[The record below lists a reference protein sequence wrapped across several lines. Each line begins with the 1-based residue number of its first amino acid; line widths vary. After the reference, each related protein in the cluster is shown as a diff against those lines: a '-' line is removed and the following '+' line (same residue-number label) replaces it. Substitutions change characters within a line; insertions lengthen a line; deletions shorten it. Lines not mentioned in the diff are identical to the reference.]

1 MPEWLFMIWTTSIA
15 LYFLIAAVLAI
26 GKSRLGRFAPFVAA
40 IPFIAQLAVV
50 VGFAAG
56 TTPSFEAI
64 EWIPSLEVIIGFR
77 IDPLTLLL
85 TTVVAAIGLLI
96 VVYTAGY
103 MDSSLNRTRFLG
115 LMVLFSAGMAGLVS
129 SDDLFGLFVFWEVTT
144 VASYLL
150 IGFNDEQAAAR
161 SAALQAILVTTA
173 GGLAMLGGFV
183 LLTMAAGT
191 ANITAL
197 VTDPPTGAMVTAAL
211 LLVFLGA
218 FTKSA
223 QVPFHFWLPGA
234 MAAPTPASAYLH
246 SATMV
251 KAGIVLLV
259 FLAPGFATVPMWG
272 PLVTTVG
279 LATMSLGAVVA
290 MWQRDLKLLLAYGT
304 VSQLGF
310 MMALIGLDLIGAA
323 VAILV
328 GHALFKAAL
337 FLVVGIVDKS
347 TGTRDVQQLSGLGRQ
362 ERGLAA
368 IAALAAMSMAGI
380 PPLLGFVTKEAAIDE
395 LIANADWLPL
405 AVIVAASILTV
416 AYSGRFWWGAFGTKP
431 DLATSSAAPLR
442 STMVLP
448 AGLLAAASLL
458 FGLFPE
464 RLGSVVSTATG
475 QTIKLV
481 LWPGFKPALA
491 VSTLVIVAG
500 TAVWA
505 YAPAFFES
513 ATWRRLRHSRRLTA
527 AGVYQASLRGLNLT
541 AKRVAGYVQSGSLP
555 TYLAI
560 ILITVVAIPTAI
572 WLTNWEGRPAPPA
585 FNGPAEIVLGA
596 VVAAAA
602 IGAARAQRRM
612 AAVLL
617 LGVVGYAVAGI
628 YVTFGAPDLALTQV
642 LVETLTVA
650 LFALVLAKLPR
661 RFGIEPRSL
670 SRRIRLSVAA
680 LVGGFVTTAA
690 VLVTTVDP
698 ERSVADEY
706 LALAPEAGGTNVV
719 NIILT
724 NFRALDT
731 LGEITVLAA
740 AGIGVAALVAAG
752 RRSQRDSGAPTP

>member
-1 MPEWLFMIWTTSIA
+1 MIWTASIA
-15 LYFLIAAVLAI
+15 LYFLVAAILAI
-26 GKSRLGRFAPFVAA
+26 GRSRLGRLAPVVASV
-40 IPFIAQLAVV
+40 PFFAQLAVV
-50 VGFAAG
+50 VGFAAVS
-56 TTPSFEAI
+56 TPRFEAI
-64 EWIPSLEVIIGFR
+64 EWIPSLEVTIGFR

-85 TTVVAAIGLLI
+85 TTIVAAIGLLI
-96 VVYTAGY
+96 VIYTAGY
-103 MDSSLNRTRFLG
+103 MDESVDRTRFLG
-115 LMVLFSAGMAGLVS
+115 LMVLFSGGMAGIVS

-150 IGFNDEQAAAR
+150 IGFNDKQAAAR

-173 GGLAMLGGFV
+173 GGLAMLAGFV
-183 LLTMAAGT
+183 LLTIASGT

-197 VTDPPTGAMVTAAL
+197 VNEPPTGPVVTTAL

-259 FLAPGFATVPMWG
+259 FLAPGFATLSFWG
-272 PLVTTVG
+272 PLVTAVG

-310 MMALIGLDLIGAA
+310 MMTLIGLDLIGAA
-323 VAILV
+323 VAVLV
-328 GHALFKAAL
+328 AHALFKAAL

-347 TGTRDVQQLSGLGRQ
+347 TGTRDVEKLSGLGRRQ
-362 ERGLAA
+362 RGLAT
-368 IAALAAMSMAGI
+368 IAALSAMSMAGI
-380 PPLLGFVTKEAAIDE
+380 PPLLGFVTKEAAIDT
-395 LIANADWLPL
+395 LIAGSDWLAL
-405 AVIVAASILTV
+405 AVIAAASILTV
-416 AYSGRFWWGAFGTKP
+416 AYSARFWWGAFATKP
-431 DLATSSAAPLR
+431 DLAANVVAPLR
-442 STMVLP
+442 TTMVLP
-448 AGLLAAASLL
+448 AALLAAASLML
-458 FGLFPE
+458 GLFPA
-464 RLGSVVSTATG
+464 RLGSIITAATG
-475 QTIKLV
+475 QTTKLV

-491 VSTLVIVAG
+491 VSTFIIVAG
-500 TAVWA
+500 AVAWNL
-505 YAPAFFES
+505 APGLIQS
-513 ATWRRLRHSRRLTA
+513 ATFARLRRSQTLSA
-527 AGVYQASLRGLNLT
+527 AGIYQATLRGLNLT
-541 AKRVAGYVQSGSLP
+541 AKRVAGFVQNGSLP
-555 TYLAI
+555 TYLAV
-560 ILITVVAIPTAI
+560 ILTTVVAIPTAI
-572 WLTNWEGRPAPPA
+572 WLTSWEGRPVLPA
-585 FNGPAEIVLGA
+585 TNGPAEIVLGA
-596 VVAAAA
+596 VVVAAAV
-602 IGAARAQRRM
+602 GAARAQRRM

-670 SRRIRLSVAA
+670 SRRVRIGVAA
-680 LVGGFVTTAA
+680 LVGSFAASAA
-690 VLVTTVDP
+690 VLVTAVSP
-698 ERSVADEY
+698 ERSVSSQYTE
-706 LALAPEAGGTNVV
+706 LAPEAGGTNVV
-719 NIILT
+719 NVILT

-740 AGIGVAALVAAG
+740 AAIGVGALVAAG
-752 RRSQRDSGAPTP
+752 RRKQRSDGVPVP